1 MPVPTSSIDLTGGE
15 FVERSWR
22 CTARG
27 GRYLAVGFAD
37 DDENGM
43 TGRPLRMACIGNIDI
58 VAVMVAWADSV
69 DPGMRRFGFNPFGRD
84 VADEIHADLLRM
96 VADGSI
102 RPSIGRRVAM
112 EEAGA
117 ALDEHRGRRVT
128 GSDRGRDGP
137 VSATGCRAMPPT
149 PLTTPGA
156 TPSSTAHRSRPQRG
170 GPCRQAAGPGD
181 ADRWRPASVVKAAVR
196 QAGSS
201 DLGSDSYR
209 EPLGVFLR
217 SCEAE
222 AELTTFGRILVTKML
237 SAALANRIELHHWA
251 QDHPAIRRET
261 IASPWI
267 IVGLP
272 RTGTSVLSNLLGLDP
287 MARPLRQ
294 WEAAHLIPPPT
305 LEGAEEDP
313 RIARTAKELEG
324 LMRLNPPLRAM
335 HPFGATLAQEC
346 VSLFMYDVRT
356 LALET
361 QAHVPTYARWLE
373 QADMA
378 PAYAQHKLALQA
390 LQSAQPTER
399 WILKTPNHLWHL
411 EALVA
416 AYPDAR
422 IIWTHRDPGPVVT
435 SLASLANAGQR
446 PLTSRADPRPA
457 AEEWKRKCAF
467 ALGSAVALTRPP
479 RTGGA
484 STSTTTT

>member
-1 MPVPTSSIDLTGGE
+1 MTAPATGTVEFTWRDSELTSPPL
-15 FVERSWR
+15 R
-22 CTARG
+22 A
-27 GRYLAVGFAD
+27 LNAVGS
-37 DDENGM
+37 
-43 TGRPLRMACIGNIDI
+43 TI
-58 VAVMVAWADSV
+58 
-69 DPGMRRFGFNPFGRD
+69 RRLGRD
-84 VADEIHADLLRM
+84 V
-96 VADGSI
+96 
-102 RPSIGRRVAM
+102 PS
-112 EEAGA
+112 
-117 ALDEHRGRRVT
+117 LD
-128 GSDRGRDGP
+128 P
-137 VSATGCRAMPPT
+137 
-149 PLTTPGA
+149 
-156 TPSSTAHRSRPQRG
+156 
-170 GPCRQAAGPGD
+170 
-181 ADRWRPASVVKAAVR
+181 AAVVR
-196 QAGSS
+196 AATKKAGSN

-209 EPLGVFLR
+209 EPLEVFLA

-222 AELTTFGRILVTKML
+222 AELTTFGRILITKML
-237 SAALANRIELHHWA
+237 AAALTNRIELHRWA
-251 QDHPAIRRET
+251 LDHPAVAKESID
-261 IASPWI
+261 SPWI

-272 RTGTSVLSNLLGLDP
+272 RTGTSLLSMLLGLDP

-313 RIARTAKELEG
+313 RIALTAKELNG
-324 LMRLNPPLRAM
+324 LMKLNPPLKAM

-373 QADMA
+373 RADMA

-390 LQSAQPTER
+390 LQAAQPTER

-411 EALVA
+411 DALLA

-467 ALGSAVALTRPP
+467 ALSSAVAYDERTAEGWCQHLSYGALIDDPLSAVRRLYATFGDEVSDLHARRMEAFLEQRPQDAFGHHRYDP
-479 RTGGA
+479 ADFGWTYAGLAEEFAGY
-484 STSTTTT
+484 TSRYQVATESR